1 MPLAVPQPDNRL
13 ALHALRAMIRERSVL
28 MALEIF
34 HAGLGDVFQ
43 LKLPGFSPVMLV
55 GPEAVRF
62 VLVSAREG
70 LRWRSE
76 SDPITRLLRHGL
88 LVEDGDIHDTMR
100 SLMNPA
106 LHKQMLGGYV
116 ESMWRRTDQVTQQ
129 WAADQAYDMLVEMRR
144 IALLVLFDT
153 LFKADFSADLD
164 KLWRAILKSLQ
175 YISPG
180 VWVIS
185 PHIPRPSY
193 RRALREMDEYLFELI
208 RLRRQTVQ
216 KDDDLFGLLLATP
229 GVDDNLVRDQLL
241 TMIIA
246 GHDTST
252 ALLSWVLY
260 LLGKH
265 PDVMRQAQAEVGT
278 ILDGSPPRLETVGQL
293 VYLEQVINETLRL
306 YPPAHLGSRIALA
319 DLEFGGYHIPA
330 GTRVTYS
337 IYLTHRMKAYW
348 DKPARFDPERFSA
361 EHSRQR
367 LPYTFIPFGGG
378 PRLCI
383 GAAYALVEVKVI
395 LARLLQTHNFTLAQD
410 TVHVHMGATL
420 EPRPG
425 VRMSVSRH

>member
-1 MPLAVPQPDNRL
+1 
-13 ALHALRAMIRERSVL
+13 
-28 MALEIF
+28 
-34 HAGLGDVFQ
+34 
-43 LKLPGFSPVMLV
+43 
-55 GPEAVRF
+55 
-62 VLVSAREG
+62 
-70 LRWRSE
+70 
-76 SDPITRLLRHGL
+76 
-88 LVEDGDIHDTMR
+88 MR
-100 SLMNPA
+100 SLMNPT

-116 ESMWRRTDQVTQQ
+116 ESMWRR
-129 WAADQAYDMLVEMRR
+129 ADQITQGWTDSRPYEMLSEMRR

-185 PHIPRPSY
+185 PHIPRPGY

-216 KDDDLFGLLLATP
+216 KDDDLFGLLVAAP
-229 GVDDNLVRDQLL
+229 GVDDDMVRDQLF

-252 ALLSWVLY
+252 ALLSWALY
-260 LLGKH
+260 LMGKH
-265 PDVMRQAQAEVGT
+265 PDVMRQAQAEIDEALG
-278 ILDGSPPRLETVGQL
+278 DGHAPPTLEQLGRLTF
-293 VYLEQVINETLRL
+293 LEQVINETLRL

-319 DLEFGGYHIPA
+319 DLEFGGHHIPA

-348 DKPARFDPERFSA
+348 DEPARFDPERFSA

-425 VRMSVSRH
+425 VRMSVSRR